1 MRFMNKK
8 KANYLFM
15 ILMIAVTLLIMFS
28 SENLKDLPQLLLK
41 TNTVYL
47 LVAVSMML
55 WDWLFDGMILNIITR
70 TVHGNVSYFKSL
82 KIAIIGQYYSA
93 ITPFSTGGQPVQVY
107 LMNKDS
113 ISVAKGSL
121 ILFNKFIIYQIAV
134 TLYSLV
140 MFILKFSFILNE
152 AKGAVPFVIIG
163 FIMNLG
169 VLIGIIFLFYKEEW
183 IKPIVLHVLK
193 FLNKVGVIKDIDKY
207 IGKLDQSML
216 EYIQSVK
223 KIKENKK
230 SSIFLLILTLTQLT
244 FYFSITYFVY
254 LALGLSGET
263 YIDIIAV
270 QSLVYMAASYI
281 PTPGTAGASEG
292 GYYLLF
298 KPLFTKNLIM
308 YALLLWRTISYYLR
322 VLVTGSVTLADYIN
336 RKRRKV
342 VA

>member
-1 MRFMNKK
+1 MNKK
-8 KANYLFM
+8 KANYLFI
-15 ILMIAVTLLIMFS
+15 ILMIVVTLAIMFS

-41 TNTVYL
+41 TNIVYL
-47 LVAVSMML
+47 LLAASMML
-55 WDWLFDGMILNIITR
+55 GDWLFDGLILNLITR
-70 TVHGNVSYFKSL
+70 TVHGNISYFKSL

-107 LMNKDS
+107 LMSKDS
-113 ISVAKGSL
+113 ISVTKGSL

-140 MFILKFSFILNE
+140 MFILKLSFILND

-163 FIMNLG
+163 FVMNLG
-169 VLIGIIFLFYKEEW
+169 VLAGIVLLFYKEEW
-183 IKPIVLHVLK
+183 IKPIVLYVLK
-193 FLNKVGVIKDIDKY
+193 FLNKVGIIKDMDKY
-207 IGKLDQSML
+207 VGKLDQSML
-216 EYIQSVK
+216 EYTQSVE

-230 SSIFLLILTLTQLT
+230 SSLLLLILTIVQLT

-263 YIDIIAV
+263 FIDIIAV

-322 VLVTGSVTLADYIN
+322 VLVTGFVTLVDYIK

-342 VA
+342 IA

>member
-1 MRFMNKK
+1 MNKK
-8 KANYLFM
+8 KANYLFI
-15 ILMIAVTLLIMFS
+15 ILMIVVTLAIMFS

-41 TNTVYL
+41 TNIVYL
-47 LVAVSMML
+47 LLATSMML
-55 WDWLFDGMILNIITR
+55 GDWLFDGLILNLITR
-70 TVHGNVSYFKSL
+70 TVHGNISYFKSL

-107 LMNKDS
+107 LMSKDS
-113 ISVAKGSL
+113 ISVTKGSL

-140 MFILKFSFILNE
+140 MFILKLSFILND

-163 FIMNLG
+163 FVMNLG
-169 VLIGIIFLFYKEEW
+169 VLAGIVLLFYKEEW
-183 IKPIVLHVLK
+183 IKPIVLYVLK
-193 FLNKVGVIKDIDKY
+193 FLNKVGIIKDMDKY
-207 IGKLDQSML
+207 VGKLDQSML
-216 EYIQSVK
+216 EYTQSVE

-230 SSIFLLILTLTQLT
+230 SSLLLLILTIVQLT

-263 YIDIIAV
+263 FIDIIAV

-322 VLVTGSVTLADYIN
+322 VLVTGFVTLVDYIK

-342 VA
+342 IA

>member
-1 MRFMNKK
+1 MNKK
-8 KANYLFM
+8 KANYLFI
-15 ILMIAVTLLIMFS
+15 ILMIVATLAIMFS

-41 TNTVYL
+41 TNIVYL
-47 LVAVSMML
+47 LLATSMML
-55 WDWLFDGMILNIITR
+55 GDWLFDGLILNLITR
-70 TVHGNVSYFKSL
+70 TVHGNISYFKSL

-107 LMNKDS
+107 LMSKDS
-113 ISVAKGSL
+113 ISVTKGSL

-140 MFILKFSFILNE
+140 MFILKLSFILND

-163 FIMNLG
+163 FVMNLG
-169 VLIGIIFLFYKEEW
+169 VLAGIVLLFYKEEW
-183 IKPIVLHVLK
+183 IKPIVLYVLK
-193 FLNKVGVIKDIDKY
+193 FLNKVGIIKDMDKY
-207 IGKLDQSML
+207 VGKLDQSML
-216 EYIQSVK
+216 EYTQSVE

-230 SSIFLLILTLTQLT
+230 SSLLLLILTIVQLT

-263 YIDIIAV
+263 FIDIIAV

-322 VLVTGSVTLADYIN
+322 VLVTGFVTLVDYIK

-342 VA
+342 IA